1 MLRRLAV
8 STASYFL
15 LLVFGNV
22 VVADGAQASS
32 AALFVT
38 TAGRLGAVGVGLPGA
53 VIVYRLSGKMRNRIL
68 STEQMMEGVSIKFGS
83 DKALR

>member
-1 MLRRLAV
+1 MWRRLA
-8 STASYFL
+8 ASMTSCFL
-15 LLVFGNV
+15 LLVFDNIV
-22 VVADGAQASS
+22 AADGAQASS

-38 TAGRLGAVGVGLPGA
+38 TVGRLSAAGMGLSGAA
-53 VIVYRLSGKMRNRIL
+53 IVYCLSGKMRNRVL

>member
-1 MLRRLAV
+1 MTLC
-8 STASYFL
+8 FL
-15 LLVFGNV
+15 LLVFGNIV
-22 VVADGAQASS
+22 AADGAQASS

-38 TAGRLGAVGVGLPGA
+38 TAGRLSAVGVVLSGA
-53 VIVYRLSGKMRNRIL
+53 AIVYRLSGKMRNRAL